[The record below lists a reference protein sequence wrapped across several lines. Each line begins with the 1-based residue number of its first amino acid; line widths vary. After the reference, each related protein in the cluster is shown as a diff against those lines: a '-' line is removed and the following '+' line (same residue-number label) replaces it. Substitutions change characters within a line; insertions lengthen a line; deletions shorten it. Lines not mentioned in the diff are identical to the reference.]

1 MKSVLVYLLHCACAH
16 VSSPVAVDPA
26 EADQAAAGAG
36 AHRGP
41 APGDQVTNG
50 SAAPGHVTTVLT
62 SDWLSRGLA
71 FSCHKSVFIWDFENI
86 DTSTSAFCGT
96 MTRI

>member
-1 MKSVLVYLLHCACAH
+1 MSTSASCVRILNNRKKLLNSGHKFEVETC
-16 VSSPVAVDPA
+16 
-26 EADQAAAGAG
+26 
-36 AHRGP
+36 
-41 APGDQVTNG
+41 DQVTNG
-50 SAAPGHVTTVLT
+50 SAALGHVTTVLT